1 MKYQKRGFKK
11 KFKKKPRKE
20 MQGLCVD
27 VYNNNVDGALK
38 VLKKKVKESGLF
50 LELQK
55 KSYYRKPSDVKR
67 EKKALGR
74 LRQQRRHQESEN
86 KPSIKK

>member
-1 MKYQKRGFKK
+1 MKKYRHKKGYKK
-11 KFKKKPRKE
+11 KRSEKKSR
-20 MQGLCVD
+20 GLCVD

-50 LELQK
+50 LELRK
-55 KSYYRKPSDVKR
+55 KEYYTKPSEKRR

-74 LRQQRRHQESEN
+74 LRNKRRQMEAEN
-86 KPSIKK
+86 KPMNFNK